1 MRVAEESKTR
11 EEVIRF
17 YAKYD
22 RHKKGGQD
30 LPSDIDNW
38 PWDNPEVLD
47 RKLRENGLKDGV
59 LAAYRT
65 WQFVELTITDLLERA
80 IVNSIF
86 PGEPQAI
93 GRLLLRGK
101 LAEWFP
107 IGAPHWWQLIGN
119 GSSLDR
125 ESALIARPSV
135 SSEAPAKWYIEDGSG
150 RVLALLQRI
159 LRYGEIERTA
169 WAYLGKE
176 PDDRSTF
183 IKSRPELKGATRFP
197 NSAFLSPAQ
206 DHRV

>member
-1 MRVAEESKTR
+1 MRVAEEIRTR

-22 RHKKGGQD
+22 RHKKGGRD
-30 LPSDIDNW
+30 LPSDIQLW
-38 PWDNPEVLD
+38 PWDNPEALD

-59 LAAYRT
+59 LSAYRT
-65 WQFVELTITDLLERA
+65 WQLVELTVTDLLECA
-80 IVNSIF
+80 IVDSIF

-93 GRLLLRGK
+93 SRLLLRGK

-125 ESALIARPSV
+125 ESALIARPAV
-135 SSEAPAKWYIEDGSG
+135 SSEAPAKWYVEDGSG

-159 LRYGEIERTA
+159 LSYGETERTA
-169 WAYLGKE
+169 WAYLGRE
-176 PDDRSTF
+176 PDDRSAF
-183 IKSRPELKGATRFP
+183 IKSRPELKEATRCL
-197 NSAFLSPAQ
+197 NSAWLPPARN
-206 DHRV
+206 HKE